1 MKETRKLLHVLI
13 EKDRKA
19 GFGAPIMDS
28 QIRTV
33 KKEIET
39 AERYV
44 TILTN
49 YSIIVTVMFL
59 AALLFF

>member
-1 MKETRKLLHVLI
+1 MNETRKLLQFLI
-13 EKDRKA
+13 EKDRRA
-19 GFGAPIMDS
+19 GFGRPIVDS
-28 QIRTV
+28 QIITV

-39 AERYV
+39 AEKYV

-59 AALLFF
+59 VALLFF

>member
-1 MKETRKLLHVLI
+1 MNETRKLLHILI
-13 EKDRKA
+13 EKDRKS
-19 GFGAPIMDS
+19 GFGAPIIDS

-39 AERYV
+39 AEKYV

-49 YSIIVTVMFL
+49 YSIIVTVMFFV
-59 AALLFF
+59 ALLFF